1 MRHLLDSREERHL
14 LDSLEEDT
22 TRSKIKKR
30 RQCENENGEIK
41 GSEDRLS
48 DLPDCV
54 LLHIFSFLNT
64 KHVVQTCVL
73 SKRWRHLWKRI
84 YTLIL
89 HSSRFT
95 TKKRF
100 TIFMSK
106 ILTLRDTSTAL
117 HALDLDR
124 RGDIEPHVLK
134 KILKYVYSHNIHLK
148 ELGISVNGEID
159 LIMSCVSSCRALT
172 SLKLSL
178 CRRRSTYGNFRE
190 ALFPKSLNLPA
201 LTSLE
206 LTDFAFCGGENGCAE
221 PFSPFNRLNSLVL
234 RGWKLR
240 DAQILSISNETLVDL
255 AMHNYSRDITKI
267 EISAK
272 SLCTFTITGYVIHKI
287 CGSSLSSIKQVNI
300 NAQDID
306 LPKDYGLV
314 LLSWL
319 QDLANVESLTVTS
332 TTLQILSLVPGLLEV
347 QLPSLCNLKS
357 LEVELKPMS
366 DSTLLY
372 FLIKEAMFEKAAA
385 AKSRKEV
392 AKLRKAFKCLE
403 PPAVPDG
410 IVDFLRQNSLSAKVN
425 IKTNFSTS
433 FNLKQ
438 IVESIKGAKY
448 IEYPSPFTVPGS
460 SSAAPVLAAE
470 SVSASSSAAVPATV
484 APPNL
489 HLCCVEKD
497 DNKSSN
503 EDKVENY
510 QPNTNS
516 ALVDNGQ

>member
-1 MRHLLDSREERHL
+1 M
-14 LDSLEEDT
+14 
-22 TRSKIKKR
+22 KKQ

-41 GSEDRLS
+41 GSDDRLS

-64 KHVVQTCVL
+64 KHVVQTCIL

-84 YTLIL
+84 STLIL
-89 HSSRFT
+89 HSSSFT

-106 ILTLRDTSTAL
+106 ILTLRDTSIAL

-124 RGDIEPHVLK
+124 SGDIEPLVFK
-134 KILKYVYSHNIHLK
+134 KILNYVSSHKTHLK
-148 ELGISVNGEID
+148 ELGISVGGAD
-159 LIMSCVSSCRALT
+159 SSLIMSCVSSCHALT
-172 SLKLSL
+172 SLKLSISSMRNI
-178 CRRRSTYGNFRE
+178 RRNFGD

-201 LTSLE
+201 LTSLD
-206 LTDFAFCGGENGCAE
+206 LTNFVFCGGESGHAE
-221 PFSPFNRLNSLVL
+221 PFSAFTKLISLVL
-234 RGWKLR
+234 HWWKLR
-240 DAQILSISNETLVDL
+240 DAQILSISNETLVNL
-255 AMHNYSRDITKI
+255 AMHNYSHDIAKI

-272 SLCTFTITGYVIHKI
+272 CLRTFTITGYVIYKI
-287 CGSSLSSIKQVNI
+287 CGSSLSSVKQVNI
-300 NAQDID
+300 DAQDFDI
-306 LPKDYGLV
+306 PNDYGLV

-372 FLIKEAMFEKAAA
+372 FLIKEAMLEKAAA
-385 AKSRKEV
+385 GKSRKEV
-392 AKLRKAFKCLE
+392 AKLKKAFKCLE
-403 PPAVPDG
+403 PPAIPDG
-410 IVDFLRQNSLSAKVN
+410 IVDFLKQNSQSAKVN
-425 IKTNFSTS
+425 ITTDSSTS

-448 IEYPSPFTVPGS
+448 IKYPSQFTVPDS
-460 SSAAPVLAAE
+460 SSVAPA
-470 SVSASSSAAVPATV
+470 SASSSAAVPATV

-489 HLCCVEKD
+489 HLCCAEKND
-497 DNKSSN
+497 ASSN
-503 EDKVENY
+503 EDKVEMP
-510 QPNTNS
+510 QPYTNS
-516 ALVDNGQ
+516 PLQDNGV